1 MKGRSMKIVTP
12 HYYKDFVCIASK
24 CKDNCCIGGWEI
36 DIDDETANYY
46 LNLEGEFGDIL
57 RASIGRTDEYCFKL
71 KDGKCPFLD
80 NENLCEI
87 YKNLGEDKM
96 GVVCTQFPRFT
107 EYYGSIKET
116 GIGLAC
122 EEAERIIFTDRK
134 PFSMDIEDIDEEEV
148 IDTEYDNVLANY
160 LFKVRDLLFKMI
172 DNESISLHNKM
183 IYMIEIGKHIQD
195 LVNENNTEEIQNIIN
210 LLQQNN
216 YEALQLDKQNINIDE
231 NSSMYEVESILNAYS
246 ELEILNEQWQYY
258 LDDMYDMLHSED
270 MSPADYSVLVKE
282 FTEYIKDRNYE
293 YSNMLKY
300 FVFRYFM
307 KAAYDHDVF
316 GKLQLSVTNYFV
328 IRDMDIVKW
337 LKNNREFSFED
348 RIETVHIFSR
358 EVEYSEDNLEVLAEE
373 FIFDDIFKVE
383 NLIALLK
390 RDIK

>member
-1 MKGRSMKIVTP
+1 MKLRVP

-46 LNLEGEFGDIL
+46 LNLSGEFGDRL

-107 EYYGSIKET
+107 EYYGNIKET

-148 IDTEYDNVLANY
+148 IDTEYDSILANY
-160 LFKVRDLLFKMI
+160 LFKVRDLIFKMI
-172 DNESISLHNKM
+172 DNENILLRNKM

-195 LVNENNTEEIQNIIN
+195 CVNENHIEKIQNIIN
-210 LLQQNN
+210 LLEQNI
-216 YEALQLDKQNINIDE
+216 YEGLQLENTDTDD
-231 NSSMYEVESILNAYS
+231 NSSMYEVECILNAYS
-246 ELEILNEQWQYY
+246 QLEILNEQWQYY
-258 LDDMYDMLHSED
+258 LDDMYSMLHSKD
-270 MSPADYSVLVKE
+270 MSPSDYSVLVKE
-282 FTEYIKDRNYE
+282 FTEYINDRNYE
-293 YSNMLKY
+293 YLNMLKY

-307 KAAYDHDVF
+307 KSSYDHDVF
-316 GKLQLSVTNYFV
+316 GKLQLVITNYFV

-337 LKNNREFSFED
+337 LKNNKEFSFED
-348 RIETVHIFSR
+348 RIDTVHIFSR

-390 RDIK
+390 KDVK

>member
-1 MKGRSMKIVTP
+1 MKLRVP

-216 YEALQLDKQNINIDE
+216 YEALQLDKQNINTDE

-307 KAAYDHDVF
+307 KSAYDHDVF

>member
-1 MKGRSMKIVTP
+1 MKLRVP

-172 DNESISLHNKM
+172 DNESISLNNKM

-216 YEALQLDKQNINIDE
+216 YEALQLDKQNINTDE

-258 LDDMYDMLHSED
+258 LNDMYDMLHSED

-307 KAAYDHDVF
+307 KASYDHDVF

>member
-1 MKGRSMKIVTP
+1 MKLRVP

-216 YEALQLDKQNINIDE
+216 YEALQLDKQNINTDE

-258 LDDMYDMLHSED
+258 LNDMYDMLHSED

-307 KAAYDHDVF
+307 KASYDHDVF

-337 LKNNREFSFED
+337 LKNNREFSF
-348 RIETVHIFSR
+348 
-358 EVEYSEDNLEVLAEE
+358 
-373 FIFDDIFKVE
+373 
-383 NLIALLK
+383 
-390 RDIK
+390 

>member
-1 MKGRSMKIVTP
+1 
-12 HYYKDFVCIASK
+12 
-24 CKDNCCIGGWEI
+24 
-36 DIDDETANYY
+36 
-46 LNLEGEFGDIL
+46 
-57 RASIGRTDEYCFKL
+57 
-71 KDGKCPFLD
+71 
-80 NENLCEI
+80 
-87 YKNLGEDKM
+87 M

>member
-1 MKGRSMKIVTP
+1 MKLRVP

-216 YEALQLDKQNINIDE
+216 YEALQLDKQNINTDE

-258 LDDMYDMLHSED
+258 LNDMYDMLHSED

-307 KAAYDHDVF
+307 KASYDHDVF

>member
-1 MKGRSMKIVTP
+1 
-12 HYYKDFVCIASK
+12 
-24 CKDNCCIGGWEI
+24 
-36 DIDDETANYY
+36 
-46 LNLEGEFGDIL
+46 
-57 RASIGRTDEYCFKL
+57 
-71 KDGKCPFLD
+71 
-80 NENLCEI
+80 
-87 YKNLGEDKM
+87 M

-216 YEALQLDKQNINIDE
+216 YEALQLDKQNINTDE

-246 ELEILNEQWQYY
+246 ELEILNEQ
-258 LDDMYDMLHSED
+258 
-270 MSPADYSVLVKE
+270 
-282 FTEYIKDRNYE
+282 
-293 YSNMLKY
+293 
-300 FVFRYFM
+300 
-307 KAAYDHDVF
+307 
-316 GKLQLSVTNYFV
+316 
-328 IRDMDIVKW
+328 
-337 LKNNREFSFED
+337 
-348 RIETVHIFSR
+348 
-358 EVEYSEDNLEVLAEE
+358 
-373 FIFDDIFKVE
+373 
-383 NLIALLK
+383 
-390 RDIK
+390 

>member
-1 MKGRSMKIVTP
+1 MKLRVP

-216 YEALQLDKQNINIDE
+216 YEALQLDKQNINTDE

-258 LDDMYDMLHSED
+258 LNDMYDMLHSED

>member
-1 MKGRSMKIVTP
+1 MKLRVP

-216 YEALQLDKQNINIDE
+216 YEALQLDKQNINTDE

-258 LDDMYDMLHSED
+258 LNDMYDMLHSED

-293 YSNMLKY
+293 YSNMVKY

-307 KAAYDHDVF
+307 KASYDHDVF

>member
-1 MKGRSMKIVTP
+1 MKLRVP

-216 YEALQLDKQNINIDE
+216 YEALQLDKQNINTDE
-231 NSSMYEVESILNAYS
+231 NSSMYEVESILN
-246 ELEILNEQWQYY
+246 EQWQYY
-258 LDDMYDMLHSED
+258 LNDMYDMLHSED

-307 KAAYDHDVF
+307 KASYDHDVF

>member
-1 MKGRSMKIVTP
+1 MKLRVP

-71 KDGKCPFLD
+71 KDGKCTFLD

-216 YEALQLDKQNINIDE
+216 YEALQLDKQNINTDE

-258 LDDMYDMLHSED
+258 LNDMYDMLHSED

-307 KAAYDHDVF
+307 KASYDHDVF

>member
-1 MKGRSMKIVTP
+1 MKLRVP

-373 FIFDDIFKVE
+373 FIFDDIFKIE

>member
-1 MKGRSMKIVTP
+1 MKLRVP

-216 YEALQLDKQNINIDE
+216 YKALQLDKQNINIDE

>member
-1 MKGRSMKIVTP
+1 MKLRVP

-172 DNESISLHNKM
+172 DNESISLYNKM

>member
-1 MKGRSMKIVTP
+1 MKLRVP

-71 KDGKCPFLD
+71 KDGKCPFID

-216 YEALQLDKQNINIDE
+216 YEALQLDKQNINTDE

-258 LDDMYDMLHSED
+258 LNDMYDMLHSED

-307 KAAYDHDVF
+307 KASYDHDVF

>member
-1 MKGRSMKIVTP
+1 MKLRVP

-57 RASIGRTDEYCFKL
+57 RASIGRTDEYCFKF

-307 KAAYDHDVF
+307 KSAYDHDVF

>member
-1 MKGRSMKIVTP
+1 MKLRVP

-216 YEALQLDKQNINIDE
+216 YEALQLDKQNINTDE

>member
-1 MKGRSMKIVTP
+1 MKLRVP

-373 FIFDDIFKVE
+373 FIFDDIKK
-383 NLIALLK
+383 LLV
-390 RDIK
+390 

>member
-1 MKGRSMKIVTP
+1 MKLRVP

-348 RIETVHIFSR
+348 RIEIVHIFSR

>member
-1 MKGRSMKIVTP
+1 MKLRVP

-148 IDTEYDNVLANY
+148 IDTEYDNVIANY

>member
-1 MKGRSMKIVTP
+1 
-12 HYYKDFVCIASK
+12 
-24 CKDNCCIGGWEI
+24 
-36 DIDDETANYY
+36 
-46 LNLEGEFGDIL
+46 
-57 RASIGRTDEYCFKL
+57 
-71 KDGKCPFLD
+71 
-80 NENLCEI
+80 
-87 YKNLGEDKM
+87 
-96 GVVCTQFPRFT
+96 
-107 EYYGSIKET
+107 
-116 GIGLAC
+116 
-122 EEAERIIFTDRK
+122 
-134 PFSMDIEDIDEEEV
+134 
-148 IDTEYDNVLANY
+148 
-160 LFKVRDLLFKMI
+160 
-172 DNESISLHNKM
+172 
-183 IYMIEIGKHIQD
+183 
-195 LVNENNTEEIQNIIN
+195 
-210 LLQQNN
+210 
-216 YEALQLDKQNINIDE
+216 
-231 NSSMYEVESILNAYS
+231 MYEVESILNAYS

>member
-1 MKGRSMKIVTP
+1 MKLRVP

-216 YEALQLDKQNINIDE
+216 YEALQLDKQNINTDE

-258 LDDMYDMLHSED
+258 LNDMYDMLHSED

-307 KAAYDHDVF
+307 KASYDHDVF

-358 EVEYSEDNLEVLAEE
+358 EVEYSEYNLEVLAEE

>member
-1 MKGRSMKIVTP
+1 MKLRVP

-307 KAAYDHDVF
+307 KSAYDHDVF

>member
-1 MKGRSMKIVTP
+1 MKLRVP

-246 ELEILNEQWQYY
+246 ELEILNEQWQHY

>member
-1 MKGRSMKIVTP
+1 MKLRVP

-307 KAAYDHDVF
+307 KAAYDNDVF

>member
-1 MKGRSMKIVTP
+1 MKLRVP

-71 KDGKCPFLD
+71 KYGKCPFLD

>member
-1 MKGRSMKIVTP
+1 MKLRVP

-216 YEALQLDKQNINIDE
+216 YEALQLDKQNINTDE

-307 KAAYDHDVF
+307 KASYDHDVF

>member
-1 MKGRSMKIVTP
+1 MKLRVP

-216 YEALQLDKQNINIDE
+216 YEALQLDKQNINTDE

-246 ELEILNEQWQYY
+246 ELEILNEQWQHY

>member
-1 MKGRSMKIVTP
+1 MKLRVP

-172 DNESISLHNKM
+172 DNKSISLHNKM

>member
-1 MKGRSMKIVTP
+1 MKLRVP

-258 LDDMYDMLHSED
+258 IDDMYDMLHSED

>member
-1 MKGRSMKIVTP
+1 MKLRVP

-216 YEALQLDKQNINIDE
+216 YEALQLDKQNINTDE

-258 LDDMYDMLHSED
+258 LNDMYDMLHSED

-307 KAAYDHDVF
+307 KASYDHDVF

-383 NLIALLK
+383 NLIPLLK

>member
-1 MKGRSMKIVTP
+1 MKLRVP

-216 YEALQLDKQNINIDE
+216 YEALQLDKQNINTDE

-258 LDDMYDMLHSED
+258 LNDMYDMLHSED

-307 KAAYDHDVF
+307 KASYDHDVF

-390 RDIK
+390 RDIT

>member
-1 MKGRSMKIVTP
+1 MKLRVP

-71 KDGKCPFLD
+71 KDGQCPFLD

-258 LDDMYDMLHSED
+258 IDDMYDMLHSED

>member
-1 MKGRSMKIVTP
+1 MKLRVP